1 MGKGRKGNTE
11 DDNLGTE
18 GFTDDAIMGK
28 AIANYVRKGKR
39 LGPIIMPR

>member
-18 GFTDDAIMGK
+18 GFTDDAIMAK
-28 AIANYVRKGKR
+28 AISNYVRKGKHT
-39 LGPIIMPR
+39 GPIIIPQ